1 MNRKL
6 KSLLLIGFIYIIA
19 IILGVMIFL
28 SLKFESIILSV
39 FIANVGA
46 TCFIF
51 IIGLII
57 KNSSL
62 YDPYWSVI
70 PPMIT
75 VLISIYFNVFWLLP
89 VILLNLALLIWG
101 IRLTYNWILS
111 WTGFDYIDWRYVMI
125 KERTPKIWLL
135 SNFFGIHFF
144 PTVIVFIQLIGAIY
158 FIEHMKSINLITVL
172 AFFVIVIATAIQY
185 IADTQMRTFK
195 SNEENRGKIIDTGLW
210 KHSRHPNYFGEVMV
224 WFGVYLFYFSTN
236 LRIDHL
242 TVTPILMLFMFI
254 FISIPMMEKKI
265 LKTRPKYKQY
275 QTSTSMLL
283 ILPVQREVIVQEFKN

>member
-1 MNRKL
+1 
-6 KSLLLIGFIYIIA
+6 
-19 IILGVMIFL
+19 MIFL
-28 SLKFESIILSV
+28 SLEFESVILNV
-39 FIANVGA
+39 FIANVA
-46 TCFIF
+46 STCFIF
-51 IIGLII
+51 IIGLLF

-70 PPMIT
+70 PPVIT
-75 VLISIYFNVFWLLP
+75 FLISIYFNVFWLLP
-89 VILLNLALLIWG
+89 VILLNLALFIWG

-125 KERTPKIWLL
+125 KEKTPKIWLL

-158 FIEHMKSINLITVL
+158 FIEYTKSINFITVL

-195 SNEENRGKIIDTGLW
+195 SNKENHGKIIDIGLW

-224 WFGVYLFYFSTN
+224 WIGVYLFYFSTN
-236 LRIDHL
+236 LRIDYL

-265 LKTRPKYKQY
+265 LKTRPEYKQY

-283 ILPVQREVIVQEFKN
+283 ILPAQREVIVQEFKN